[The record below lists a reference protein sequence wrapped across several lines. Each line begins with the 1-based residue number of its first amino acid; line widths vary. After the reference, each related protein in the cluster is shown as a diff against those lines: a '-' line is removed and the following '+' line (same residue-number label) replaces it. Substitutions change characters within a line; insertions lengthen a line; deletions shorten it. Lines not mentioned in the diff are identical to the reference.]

1 MISAVV
7 CKGYYEYTTAL
18 PQIFEFVLLSSH
30 DRGMKLGSFGR
41 AGSVYTRMFGKQGSF
56 PMGCMLSISST

>member
-1 MISAVV
+1 MISAVI

-18 PQIFEFVLLSSH
+18 PQIFKFVLLSSH

-41 AGSVYTRMFGKQGSF
+41 AGSVYTRMFGK
-56 PMGCMLSISST
+56 